1 MEENV
6 TLFDKLGGKGAVDAA
21 VDIFYTKVL
30 ADESIN
36 HFFTQTDMNT
46 QRAKQKTFL
55 AYAFGCPMNY
65 TGKSMREAHAHMDLT
80 EDHFNS
86 VATHLVDT
94 LNELQVPQTLIDQ
107 VVTIAVST
115 KDDVLNN

>member
-1 MEENV
+1 M
-6 TLFDKLGGKGAVDAA
+6 D
-21 VDIFYTKVL
+21 
-30 ADESIN
+30 
-36 HFFTQTDMNT
+36 T

-80 EDHFNS
+80 EDHFNA
-86 VATHLVDT
+86 VAGHLVAT
-94 LNELQVPQTLIDQ
+94 LNELQVPQDLIDQ

-115 KDDVLNN
+115 KDDVLERVKEIRFQPIKPNKNPLLLFVNEKVVEV